1 MNKVIVTLTIWLF
14 LSITIVS
21 AVPVNDLENGDT
33 AIGVISGSNNN
44 MYYLETKSS
53 DNLILGIQSLDLRT
67 SNSAADFYAQIKMDD
82 TLRVIFGNR
91 IIDSRSKAYLG
102 GAIES
107 RLNPDV
113 NGYAS
118 VIAGNGFQELQ
129 MGVNYK
135 LTDANDININ
145 FSSLSDNKAS
155 LGIGLSYKF

>member
-1 MNKVIVTLTIWLF
+1 LNKVIVTFIAVLF
-14 LSITIVS
+14 LNITN
-21 AVPVNDLENGDT
+21 AFAAPVNDLENGDT
-33 AIGVISGSNNN
+33 AVGVISGSNNS
-44 MYYLETKSS
+44 MYYVETKSS
-53 DNLILGIQSLDLRT
+53 DKLILGMQSLDLRT
-67 SNSAADFYAQIKMDD
+67 SNSATDFYAQIKMDD

-91 IIDSRSKAYLG
+91 MIDSRSKAYLG
-102 GAIES
+102 GVVES

-145 FSSLSDNKAS
+145 FSSLSDNKSS

>member
-1 MNKVIVTLTIWLF
+1 MSFLAFLFISMNMNHAFATPI
-14 LSITIVS
+14 
-21 AVPVNDLENGDT
+21 NDLARGDT
-33 AIGVISGSNNN
+33 VVGVIGGSSNS
-44 MYYLETKSS
+44 MYYLETQNT
-53 DNLILGIQSLDLRT
+53 DNFTIGIQSLNLTGNNMATDYYT
-67 SNSAADFYAQIKMDD
+67 QIRMDD
-82 TLRVIFGNR
+82 ALRVIIGNR
-91 IIDSRSKAYLG
+91 IQDSRSKAYVG

>member
-1 MNKVIVTLTIWLF
+1 VILIFIAFLLF
-14 LSITIVS
+14 SINSVF
-21 AVPVNDLENGDT
+21 AAPVNDLEKGVT
-33 AIGVISGSNNN
+33 AAGVISGSNSS
-44 MYYLETKSS
+44 MYYLETQNTDK
-53 DNLILGIQSLDLRT
+53 LTIGIQSLDLRDNNT
-67 SNSAADFYAQIKMDD
+67 ATDFYAQIKMDD

-102 GAIES
+102 GAVES

-118 VIAGNGFQELQ
+118 VIAGSGFQELQ
-129 MGVNYK
+129 LGVNYK

-145 FSSLSDNKAS
+145 FSSLSDNKSS